1 MSPAV
6 LRKNGKKKRQRK
18 AREARVRYDPKT
30 EHIVVDLTN
39 GASFRV
45 PVNIFP
51 DVAESGEKIRAAVH
65 LSSDGDGLRWDALD
79 VDYYWPYLMGELL
92 GQDAWRRAA
101 SRGLGSVTSPAKAR
115 AARAN
120 GAKGGRPR
128 KRKAPVM

>member
-1 MSPAV
+1 M
-6 LRKNGKKKRQRK
+6 RKTERR
-18 AREARVRYDPKT
+18 AREARVRYDPET
-30 EHIVVDLTN
+30 EQIAVELSN

-51 DVAESGEKIRAAVH
+51 DVAESSEEVRAAVR

-101 SRGLGSVTSPAKAR
+101 SRGLGGVTSPAKAR

-128 KRKAPVM
+128 KRKAAV